1 MFDKT
6 NFEKLGE
13 DIYVYHNFATDNE
26 CDRIIHYSNLIE
38 EDLWHDNFSC
48 YTSDISITTIS
59 EIKKR
64 LSYLLNDNIFLNEN
78 NGLIRMQKGQS
89 WGLHSDNHDF
99 LQLREKASLYKEGD
113 VFHFEKNNLY
123 GLIIYFNDF
132 EGGEVY
138 YPNQNIEYK
147 PKKGDLLIH
156 SAEEH
161 CLHGVKEVKSKVRY
175 SHSSNLYNYIKVP
188 RKYNVI

>member
-13 DIYVYHNFATDNE
+13 DVYVYHNFATEDE
-26 CDRIIHYSNLIE
+26 CNRITYYCGLIKESDWNDRVSHQYSE
-38 EDLWHDNFSC
+38 
-48 YTSDISITTIS
+48 ISITTIL
-59 EIKKR
+59 EIQKR
-64 LSYLLNDNIFLNEN
+64 LNLILNDNIFLHDN
-78 NGLIRMQKGQS
+78 NSVVRMQKGQS
-89 WGLHSDNHDF
+89 WSLHADNHDF
-99 LQLREKASLYKEGD
+99 LELRKKSLLYKEGD
-113 VFHFEKNNLY
+113 VFNFEQNTLY

-147 PKKGDLLIH
+147 PKRGDLLIH

-161 CLHGVKEVKSKVRY
+161 CLHGVKEVKSEVRY
-175 SHSSNLYNYIKVP
+175 SHSSNLYNHIKVP
-188 RKYNVI
+188 KEYNVI

>member
-1 MFDKT
+1 MFDTT

-13 DIYVYHNFATDNE
+13 DIYVYHNFATEDECNRITYYCGLIKENE
-26 CDRIIHYSNLIE
+26 WN
-38 EDLWHDNFSC
+38 DNFSHQ
-48 YTSDISITTIS
+48 YSEVSITTVS

-64 LSYLLNDNIFLNEN
+64 LNIVLNNNIFLNEN
-78 NGLIRMQKGQS
+78 NELVRMQKGQS
-89 WGLHSDNHDF
+89 WGLHADNHDF
-99 LQLREKASLYKEGD
+99 LELRKKSLLYKEGD
-113 VFHFEKNNLY
+113 VFNFERNTLY

-161 CLHGVKEVKSKVRY
+161 CLHGVKEVKSEVRY
-175 SHSSNLYNYIKVP
+175 SHSSNLYNHIKVP
-188 RKYNVI
+188 KEYNVI